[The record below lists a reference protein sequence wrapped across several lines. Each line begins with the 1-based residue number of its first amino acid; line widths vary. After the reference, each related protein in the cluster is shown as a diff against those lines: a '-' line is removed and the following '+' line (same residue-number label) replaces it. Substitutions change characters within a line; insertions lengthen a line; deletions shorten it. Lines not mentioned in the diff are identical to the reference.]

1 MIVYPAIDLKSGCCV
16 RLRQG
21 DPDQETLFSDDPVGV
36 AVEWTRQGAEWL
48 HVVDLDGA
56 FSGRH
61 ANAAAIAAIVQAT
74 SVPVQ
79 LGGGLRSLEQLEA
92 AFEMGVRRGVL
103 GTAAYEN
110 PRFVRSACDRFPG
123 RIAVGIDAR
132 HGFVAIRGWRVV
144 TDTPAVEF
152 ARRME
157 DLGVELVIYT
167 DIVKDGVLEGPNVNA
182 IETLAR
188 AVKIPVVASG
198 GVSSLNDLLAL
209 KALASSGV
217 VGVIVGRAL
226 YERRFTLA
234 EARALLSPLK
244 PV

>member
-1 MIVYPAIDLKSGCCV
+1 MTIYPAIDLKSGRCV

-21 DPDQETLFSDDPVGV
+21 DPNQETLFSEDPVGV
-36 AVEWTRQGAEWL
+36 ALEWSRQGAEWL

-56 FSGRH
+56 FSGRR
-61 ANAAAIAAIVQAT
+61 ANAAAITAIVQAT

-92 AFEMGVRRGVL
+92 AFEIGVRRGVL

-110 PRFVRSACDRFPG
+110 PLLVRNACDRFPG
-123 RIAVGIDAR
+123 RIAVGIDVR
-132 HGFVAIRGWRVV
+132 NGFVAIHGWKVV
-144 TDTPAVEF
+144 TDTSAVEF

-167 DIVKDGVLEGPNVNA
+167 DIARDGVLEGPNLNA
-182 IETLAR
+182 IETFAR
-188 AVKIPVVASG
+188 AVRIPVVVSG

-209 KALASSGV
+209 KALSSSGV
-217 VGVIVGRAL
+217 GGVIVGRAL
-226 YERRFTLA
+226 YERRFTLR
-234 EARALLSPLK
+234 EARSLLSSPE